1 MKRKV
6 GEDKGGGGDS
16 ELSDREAK
24 RRKNSKIKGGKER
37 KTATWPRSDH
47 RWSRSRPRS
56 PKRGGERLRWA
67 QEVSARCF
75 WKGLFFGER
84 ERNLA
89 KRYVYNH
96 IDTIYR

>member
-47 RWSRSRPRS
+47 RWSRSRPHS
-56 PKRGGERLRWA
+56 PERGGERLRWP

-75 WKGLFFGER
+75 WKGLFLER
-84 ERNLA
+84 EREKSSKEMRL
-89 KRYVYNH
+89 
-96 IDTIYR
+96 